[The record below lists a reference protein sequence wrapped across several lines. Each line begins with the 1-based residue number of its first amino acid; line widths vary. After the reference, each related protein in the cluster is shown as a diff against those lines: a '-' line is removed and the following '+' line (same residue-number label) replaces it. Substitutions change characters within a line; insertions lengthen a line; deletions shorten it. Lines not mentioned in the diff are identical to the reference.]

1 MKKYLFLI
9 LIFVLPFCSF
19 SQNEG
24 YVNKKQDKRV
34 EQLIQRQKDIHAAD
48 ATIDGFRIQI
58 FMESGN
64 DAVELAN
71 AAIEEFKEKYPDM
84 PIYLVFGQ
92 PYYRLRVGD
101 FRTRLEAEKV
111 FQTLSKDY
119 KKAFITSDRIQLPYN
134 IFCDSDIIYEEEL
147 EDTEYIENDSVDMNI
162 YYYEE

>member
-1 MKKYLFLI
+1 MKYLFLI

>member
-1 MKKYLFLI
+1 M
-9 LIFVLPFCSF
+9 LPFCSF

-71 AAIEEFKEKYPDM
+71 AAIEEFKEKYPDT

-101 FRTRLEAEKV
+101 FRTRLEAEKA

-119 KKAFITSDRIQLPYN
+119 KKAFITSDRINLPYN
-134 IFCDSDIIYEEEL
+134 MFCDPGFNEEEL
-147 EDTEYIENDSVDMNI
+147 KFLENDSINMDL
-162 YYYEE
+162 YYYED